1 MSPNASDDLNLAKT
15 TLFEEGLSL
24 VVAKNGKLLFKS
36 RSRGVRDLL
45 AMVNDIGHLAEGA
58 SLADSIVGRAAA
70 LLCVYSKII
79 AVYGVN
85 MSEGAALVLKANG
98 VHYEYG
104 RLIPRVL
111 NREKNDICPFDKAV
125 FGIEGPSVALE
136 KLKSVKLG

>member
-1 MSPNASDDLNLAKT
+1 MSPNASDDLNLAKN

-45 AMVNDIGHLAEGA
+45 AMINDIGHLAEGA

-98 VHYEYG
+98 VHYKYG
-104 RLIPRVL
+104 MLIPRVL

-125 FGIEGPSVALE
+125 SGIEDPSVALE

>member
-1 MSPNASDDLNLAKT
+1 MSPNASYDLDLAKN

-36 RSRGVRDLL
+36 RSRGVGDLL

-98 VHYEYG
+98 VHYKYG
-104 RLIPRVL
+104 MLIPRVL

-125 FGIEGPSVALE
+125 SGIEDPSVALE

>member
-1 MSPNASDDLNLAKT
+1 MSPNASDDLNLAKN

-45 AMVNDIGHLAEGA
+45 AMINDIGHLAEGA

-98 VHYEYG
+98 VHYKYG
-104 RLIPRVL
+104 MLIPRVL
-111 NREKNDICPFDKAV
+111 NREKNDICPFDKALS
-125 FGIEGPSVALE
+125 GIEDPSVALE